1 MEEINDF
8 CSRNFEMRKRI
19 AAVCENSH
27 QIRKRK
33 RVYNN
38 EKKPQQ
44 LQKSVSSSTMSD
56 SSSSAEELSDECSS
70 PERKVKNP
78 NNSTFYEDDGSPK
91 PEYILSR
98 DLVNGTILTDIA
110 KKRWRIGKPIGE
122 FEPEN
127 MLFNQFLSVKFVG
140 KGSFGEI
147 FLASDEIN
155 TPVTSS
161 NAKYVV
167 KIEPHSNGPLFVEIH
182 CLLNTTSKQSS
193 GK

>member
-1 MEEINDF
+1 
-8 CSRNFEMRKRI
+8 MRKRI
-19 AAVCENSH
+19 AAVCENNH

-44 LQKSVSSSTMSD
+44 KSVSSTSD
-56 SSSSAEELSDECSS
+56 SSSEELSDSNECSS
-70 PERKVKNP
+70 PERKLKNP
-78 NNSTFYEDDGSPK
+78 NNSSFFEDGSPK
-91 PEYILSR
+91 PEYILTR

-110 KKRWRIGKPIGE
+110 KKRWRIGKPIGKGTT
-122 FEPEN
+122 FHSFVMKRLSN
-127 MLFNQFLSVKFVG
+127 CVLFFFLG

-182 CLLNTTSKQSS
+182 CLLNTTSKQS

>member
-1 MEEINDF
+1 
-8 CSRNFEMRKRI
+8 MRKRI

-44 LQKSVSSSTMSD
+44 NQQKSSSD
-56 SSSSAEELSDECSS
+56 SSSEELSDSIECSS

-78 NNSTFYEDDGSPK
+78 NSAFFEDGSPK

-110 KKRWRIGKPIGE
+110 QKRWRIGKPIG
-122 FEPEN
+122 N
-127 MLFNQFLSVKFVG
+127 Y
-140 KGSFGEI
+140 
-147 FLASDEIN
+147 D
-155 TPVTSS
+155 
-161 NAKYVV
+161 
-167 KIEPHSNGPLFVEIH
+167 
-182 CLLNTTSKQSS
+182 
-193 GK
+193 